1 MQTGH
6 SEYVKSMRGTFC
18 LSLPL
23 HFVCVY
29 VCIFFIDACMLFPVY
44 CFFGSDAGGLV
55 RALTKFSHL
64 AADTITNGSAT
75 AHMAPTDQADRKSTH
90 L

>member
-1 MQTGH
+1 
-6 SEYVKSMRGTFC
+6 
-18 LSLPL
+18 
-23 HFVCVY
+23 
-29 VCIFFIDACMLFPVY
+29 MLFPV
-44 CFFGSDAGGLV
+44 FFGSDAGGLV

>member
-1 MQTGH
+1 MFA
-6 SEYVKSMRGTFC
+6 Y
-18 LSLPL
+18 SLL
-23 HFVCVY
+23 MLVCY
-29 VCIFFIDACMLFPVY
+29 FLFTV
-44 CFFGSDAGGLV
+44 FGSDAGGLV